1 MYVYAVCDDVREN
14 LQLEKEEE
22 EESDFFSI
30 SFASAVASNNAEE

>member
-22 EESDFFSI
+22 EENDFFFHFI
-30 SFASAVASNNAEE
+30 RLCCCIE